1 MGFFSWKTTDT
12 KRSICNAFSGK
23 KTFTVYMTSSDGTTY
38 IEDKY
43 QGYGEFDGKDFYVLL
58 AEMNP
63 EKHAICE
70 SKDLRDIGIEL
81 AFDDTFSKHIRYPLL
96 TENKPKEYKNII
108 PEDCE
113 YQGYFYN
120 W

>member
-23 KTFTVYMTSSDGTTY
+23 RTFTVYMTSSDGTTY

-43 QGYGEFDGKDFYVLL
+43 QGYGEFDGKDFHVLL
-58 AEMNP
+58 AEMN
-63 EKHAICE
+63 
-70 SKDLRDIGIEL
+70 KDIINNVDGKELRDKGIEL
-81 AFDDTFSKHIRYPLL
+81 YFGDYKNVKFPLL
-96 TENKPKEYKNII
+96 TENKPKEYKNIK
-108 PEDCE
+108 PKDCK